1 MRKYNSE
8 IKEIIFTTTFS
19 TPLGEMFAATTKRGV
34 VMLTFFTPFYI
45 EAKIAVLKEQFNAD
59 VIPGN
64 CEIFELLKN
73 QLNEYF
79 TKKRK
84 SFEIPLQMVGS
95 PFQIKCWQEL
105 LKIPYGQTI
114 SYKEQAL
121 RIGNE
126 KAYRAVAN
134 ANGQNMIDILIPC
147 HRVISNDK
155 TLGGYNGGI
164 EKKEYLLNLE
174 QNDK

>member
-1 MRKYNSE
+1 MRPYNSQ

-19 TPLGEMFAATTKRGV
+19 TPLGEMFAATTKKGI
-34 VMLTFFTPFYI
+34 VMLTFFAPFYI
-45 EAKIAVLKEQFNAD
+45 EAKITVLKEQFNAD
-59 VIPGN
+59 IVPGN
-64 CEIFELLKN
+64 CEIFELLKK

-84 SFEIPLQMVGS
+84 TFEIPLQMVGS
-95 PFQIKCWQEL
+95 PFQVKCWKEL

-114 SYKEQAL
+114 SYKEQAI
-121 RIGNE
+121 RIENE

-147 HRVISNDK
+147 HRVISSDE
-155 TLGGYNGGI
+155 TIGGYNGGVD
-164 EKKEYLLNLE
+164 KKEYLLNLE
-174 QNDK
+174 QDGK

>member
-121 RIGNE
+121 RIENE

-147 HRVISNDK
+147 HRVISSNE

>member
-1 MRKYNSE
+1 MREYKIEN
-8 IKEIIFTTTFS
+8 KETILTTTFS
-19 TPLGEMFAATTKRGV
+19 TPLGEMFAATTKKGI
-34 VMLTFFTPFYI
+34 VMLTFFTPFFI

-59 VIPGN
+59 VICAN
-64 CEIFELLKN
+64 CEIFELLKK
-73 QLNEYF
+73 QLDEYF
-79 TKKRK
+79 NKKRE

-95 PFQIKCWQEL
+95 PFQIKVWQEL

-114 SYKEQAL
+114 SYKEQAF

-147 HRVISNDK
+147 HRVISSNK
-155 TLGGYNGGI
+155 SLGGYNGGI
-164 EKKEYLLNLE
+164 EIKKYLLELE
-174 QNDK
+174 QDDK

>member
-121 RIGNE
+121 RIENE

>member
-59 VIPGN
+59 VIPSN

-147 HRVISNDK
+147 HRVISSNE